1 MSGNRGDRLRKLAWV
16 AGLLRPYR
24 MRIFW
29 MALAVIAST
38 GSALLPPWLAGQ
50 AIDVGIVPGDTSALA
65 LVVAA
70 FAGAT
75 VLNATTSWLQTW
87 LVGWVGIRVLQDL
100 REQVFKHVQRMS
112 IGFFSRTRPGT
123 VISRMTNDIEALN
136 QLISDGIVTLFG
148 NLLTLVGVVLIMFL
162 LDWHLALVTFSVM
175 PFLALTSLVFR
186 RYSTAAFRRTRERI
200 AAITAQ
206 LQETLS
212 GVRVVRAFAQE
223 DRHLVQMTELNE
235 ANRRANMT
243 TVYLNAS
250 YFPATEL
257 LTAAGTAAILAFG
270 GWQAVEGN
278 LMIGVVVAFIGYL
291 NLFFDPIQQLAQL
304 YATYQQGMAALD
316 KIFDLLDTDA
326 DIVDAPGAVDPEDL
340 EGRVTLESVSF
351 SYGREAGADDAPWAL
366 HGIDLE
372 IEPGETVAL
381 VGSTGAGKSTLAKL
395 VTRFHD
401 PQRGVVRIDGRPL
414 PEWRQ
419 RGIRRMMGIVPQEGF
434 LFSGTIADNIAFGR
448 PDATPDEV
456 AEAAAA
462 VGVNTFSDRL
472 PDGLDTEVG
481 ERGIQLSSGQRQLVA
496 FARVILARPRL
507 LVLDEAT
514 SAVDTRTE
522 RMIEDA
528 LRRTLS
534 GRTAIVIAH
543 RLSTIRTADRIV
555 VLEHGRI
562 AETGTHDELLAAGG
576 RYAELYGTW
585 TARG

>member
-1 MSGNRGDRLRKLAWV
+1 MTGRGPDRRRKLRWV

-24 MRIFW
+24 TRILW
-29 MALAVIAST
+29 MLLAVVAST

-50 AIDVGIVPGDTSALA
+50 AIDVGIVPGDPSALA
-65 LVVAA
+65 VVVAA
-70 FAGAT
+70 FAAAT
-75 VLNATTSWLQTW
+75 VLNAVTSWLQTW
-87 LVGWVGIRVLQDL
+87 LVGWIGIRVLQDL

-148 NLLTLVGVVLIMFL
+148 NLLTLIGVVVIMFL
-162 LDWHLALVTFSVM
+162 LDWRLALVTFTVL
-175 PFLALTSLVFR
+175 PFLVLTSFVFR
-186 RYSTAAFRRTRERI
+186 RYSASAFRRTRERI
-200 AAITAQ
+200 AAITAH

-223 DRHLVQMTELNE
+223 ERHLARMAELNQL
-235 ANRRANMT
+235 NREANMT

-270 GWQAVEGN
+270 GWQAIEGN

-316 KIFDLLDTDA
+316 KIFELLDTDA
-326 DIVDAPGAVDPEDL
+326 DIVDEPGAIEPGNI
-340 EGRVTLESVSF
+340 EGRVSFESVSF
-351 SYGREAGADDAPWAL
+351 SYLREAGRTDGAWAVED
-366 HGIDLE
+366 IDLE
-372 IEPGETVAL
+372 IAPGETVAL
-381 VGSTGAGKSTLAKL
+381 VGETGAGKSTLAKL

-401 PQRGVVRIDGRPL
+401 PQRGQVKIDGRTL
-414 PEWRQ
+414 PKWRQ
-419 RGIRRMMGIVPQEGF
+419 RSIRRLMGIVPQEGF
-434 LFSGTIADNIAFGR
+434 LFSGTIAGNIAFGR
-448 PDATPDEV
+448 PDASD
-456 AEAAAA
+456 AEIAAAAAA
-462 VGVNTFSDRL
+462 VGADRFIGRL

-481 ERGIQLSSGQRQLVA
+481 ERGIQLSSGQRQLVS

-514 SAVDTRTE
+514 SAVDTQTE
-522 RMIEDA
+522 RTIEAA
-528 LRRTLS
+528 LETTLK

-543 RLSTIRTADRIV
+543 RLSTIRRADRIV
-555 VLEHGRI
+555 VMNRGRI
-562 AETGTHDELLAAGG
+562 AETGTHDELIATGG
-576 RYAELYGTW
+576 LYARLYSAW
-585 TARG
+585 TS